1 MATVQPL
8 RGTSEKIFSIS
19 ANFSRGIDRKTADD
33 VSSDQSFTELTNFYN
48 AAEGYL
54 SKRPGAYNSNISAFI
69 GKLATE
75 DYDTDKFVINTNR
88 FSESAST
95 IRTRLLDLYNTVFL
109 CTKKI
114 GEANDGVQYTFQ
126 ADKIVG
132 FQLLKN
138 DFFLD
143 AMQDYEGILNGEI
156 AEEDQAR
163 IISFSCILAVGG
175 FYTSIESNV
184 ESSRKPGLY
193 VCRLAIKMTYDAT
206 NERFNADIELDSV
219 DSTMNPYK
227 DLSNNYHCRWTY
239 QPEGYI
245 EGMEDYK
252 PGTTVDISNYNG
264 YSYIA
269 TGTNYIMKID
279 QNPDAK
285 EAYAGHPGES
295 NIIIQLG
302 GYEGE
307 NNLYKPTAIELN
319 QIGFNILFKSPLTEY
334 ETGGTASSASKTK
347 GVFYSVNVTKDGVPF
362 QQPIATVP
370 YNAAFNLHIIYTGN
384 TAPSEIKYRP
394 NTGEYDTTKNPYKN
408 FPGAWVTGSNNT
420 IWACTGIDSDQNFE
434 LYIKTGVDEFITYF
448 STTSAQKEETG
459 YINEISK
466 LVFSSTRSKI
476 INNQLVL
483 YGGHGYIFFSEYDM
497 FNYFPNYYYIY
508 AATEAGEESVTG
520 IVYFRQYYAIF
531 TNKRIKRMTGSFGAS
546 NFGVYPLSDFVGCPD
561 GRTIRSVGNN
571 LLFLGNDGIYK
582 LKQGYLGEGTEN
594 VEKID
599 DIIEG
604 DLSLNNVVQAF
615 VMNNNYVA
623 VKNDGKTWVVYNTST
638 ESFYEYNLES
648 ETGIVYDGREVDAD
662 MMQKTLPFYTI
673 FQPGLYDAHGDFL
686 LVPMYNYDY
695 TSDYEEF
702 TRAGM
707 DILLF
712 RFSDLDFL
720 EEDEKHVDAEGFV
733 SSLETHFMNMGYPMH
748 TKKFKELFIKLI
760 SKSGHAI
767 PLYITI
773 TVDDIVVINPQDYI
787 VYYNEENDTY
797 YYIEKI
803 ESNAVIDTAKALG
816 EFRLGYDVLGNKTV
830 QQIRFKIRQKG
841 RAIKV
846 RISDGYNDYTNL
858 LTEEIEPVKGIPVR
872 KRNSYDF
879 SISSMGIIY
888 KLKKVKEG

>member
-1 MATVQPL
+1 MV
-8 RGTSEKIFSIS
+8 
-19 ANFSRGIDRKTADD
+19 
-33 VSSDQSFTELTNFYN
+33 FT
-48 AAEGYL
+48 
-54 SKRPGAYNSNISAFI
+54 
-69 GKLATE
+69 
-75 DYDTDKFVINTNR
+75 
-88 FSESAST
+88 
-95 IRTRLLDLYNTVFL
+95 
-109 CTKKI
+109 
-114 GEANDGVQYTFQ
+114 
-126 ADKIVG
+126 
-132 FQLLKN
+132 
-138 DFFLD
+138 
-143 AMQDYEGILNGEI
+143 
-156 AEEDQAR
+156 
-163 IISFSCILAVGG
+163 
-175 FYTSIESNV
+175 
-184 ESSRKPGLY
+184 
-193 VCRLAIKMTYDAT
+193 
-206 NERFNADIELDSV
+206 
-219 DSTMNPYK
+219 
-227 DLSNNYHCRWTY
+227 
-239 QPEGYI
+239 
-245 EGMEDYK
+245 
-252 PGTTVDISNYNG
+252 
-264 YSYIA
+264 
-269 TGTNYIMKID
+269 
-279 QNPDAK
+279 
-285 EAYAGHPGES
+285 
-295 NIIIQLG
+295 
-302 GYEGE
+302 
-307 NNLYKPTAIELN
+307 
-319 QIGFNILFKSPLTEY
+319 
-334 ETGGTASSASKTK
+334 
-347 GVFYSVNVTKDGVPF
+347 
-362 QQPIATVP
+362 
-370 YNAAFNLHIIYTGN
+370 
-384 TAPSEIKYRP
+384 
-394 NTGEYDTTKNPYKN
+394 
-408 FPGAWVTGSNNT
+408 
-420 IWACTGIDSDQNFE
+420 
-434 LYIKTGVDEFITYF
+434 
-448 STTSAQKEETG
+448 
-459 YINEISK
+459 
-466 LVFSSTRSKI
+466 STRSKI

-546 NFGVYPLSDFVGCPD
+546 DFGVYPLSDFVGCPD

-623 VKNDGKTWVVYNTST
+623 VKNDGKTWVVYNTTT
-638 ESFYEYNLES
+638 EAFYEYNLES

-803 ESNAVIDTAKALG
+803 EANAVIDTAKALG

-858 LTEEIEPVKGIPVR
+858 LTEEIEPIKGIPVR
-872 KRNSYDF
+872 KRNHYDF